1 MQSRLDVCHGYSVL
15 SWTILAV
22 VSTNHIT
29 VYYSAFITQSLI
41 ILYPSSEY
49 CVLLVCNEICLCVWI
64 MHTLVCVMYC
74 IMLLMVSNCLWFVL
88 FLFNSL
94 KINILILK
102 TYNTINTSIGFL
114 LLLYVDANSKKSNK
128 RAVTVCNYFH

>member
-1 MQSRLDVCHGYSVL
+1 
-15 SWTILAV
+15 
-22 VSTNHIT
+22 
-29 VYYSAFITQSLI
+29 
-41 ILYPSSEY
+41 
-49 CVLLVCNEICLCVWI
+49 